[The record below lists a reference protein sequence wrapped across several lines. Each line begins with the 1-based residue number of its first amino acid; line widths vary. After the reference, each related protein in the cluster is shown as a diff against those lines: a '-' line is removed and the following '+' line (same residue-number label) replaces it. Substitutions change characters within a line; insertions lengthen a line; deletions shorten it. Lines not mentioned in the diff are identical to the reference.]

1 MSTPNSSAEP
11 WPQDAAPERWVTA
24 LFEKMLRMWGNRF
37 LDQWRDTDLAGVK
50 VEWGKGLK
58 RLSTAELKA
67 GVDSLMSLKFAPT
80 LPEFY
85 GLCKQM
91 RLHEMPRSESLT
103 DQTRADVHVVGEN
116 MAKMRAI
123 MAPLMQPKEPT
134 AEWAFKL
141 LMRGESSSGKALSYE
156 SIRGASDAISSS
168 AGRKVIEDCADAELK
183 AEYQTIRNG
192 VIEGYRAAGKKLWE
206 TP

>member
-1 MSTPNSSAEP
+1 MSTPNSSAES
-11 WPQDAAPERWVTA
+11 WPQDAAPEKWVAA
-24 LFEKMLRMWGNRF
+24 LFAKMHRMWGNSF
-37 LDQWRDTDLAGVK
+37 LDKWRDVDLAGVK
-50 VEWGKGLK
+50 VEWGKGLRK
-58 RLSTAELKA
+58 LSNAELKA
-67 GVDSLMSLKFAPT
+67 GVDALLTLKYVPN

-91 RLHEMPRSESLT
+91 RLHEMPRPDALT
-103 DQTRADVHVVGEN
+103 DQTKADVHIVGEQ

-156 SIRGASDAISSS
+156 SIRGASDAIRSS

>member
-11 WPQDAAPERWVTA
+11 WPQDAAPERWVAA

-50 VEWGKGLK
+50 SEWGKGLRK
-58 RLSTAELKA
+58 LSNAELKA
-67 GVDSLMSLKFAPT
+67 GVDSLITLKFAPT

-85 GLCKQM
+85 GLCKQV
-91 RLHEMPRSESLT
+91 RLHEMPRSDALT
-103 DQTRADVHVVGEN
+103 DQTKADVHIVGEQ
-116 MAKMRAI
+116 MAKIRAN

-134 AEWAFKL
+134 AEWAYKL
-141 LMRGESSSGKALSYE
+141 LMRGESASGKALSYE
-156 SIRGASDAISSS
+156 SIRGASDAISST
-168 AGRKVIEDCADAELK
+168 AGRKVIDGCVDAELK
-183 AEYQTIRNG
+183 AEYQTIRTH
-192 VIEGYRAAGKKLWE
+192 VVDSYRARGLRLWE